1 MPTYTPTELEAF
13 VRQRAP
19 QIAQEI
25 RDAACKSCNEADLV
39 AAVERI
45 IERFARNFDVT
56 LNLDRERTL
65 INGRADAVYNR
76 FVIEYEPPGSLR
88 KEPSAR
94 PNLHAIG
101 QVKQY
106 MEGLER
112 LERQRKERLAGAVL
126 DGAFFIFVRYRDE
139 HWRVD
144 APEPVSAHST
154 ETFLRYLLSLST
166 EKAVTPENLVRDFGE
181 NSNTARAV
189 VPALYRALGA
199 LTTPPAP
206 TPALSRNQGREERGV
221 VGALFQQWRRQFQ
234 EVTGY
239 DPAGGQLDA
248 AALARSYAVKE
259 PQPDI
264 ERLFFAIHTY
274 YAIFIKL
281 LALQVAHYYLMPK
294 VGSGLA
300 AAANYDAD
308 KLRGYLARMERGGLL
323 AELGIRNFLEGDFFG
338 WYLDAWDEGLEA
350 ALRRL
355 IGDLADYSLVTL
367 DVDPEE
373 TRDLLKRLYQNLM
386 PKKLRHALGEY
397 YTPDWLAERLL
408 NQLGYDGDPGKRLL
422 DPACGSGTFLVLA
435 IKRAKAYA
443 AEKGLNEADVL
454 DAILRNIVGFDLNPL
469 AVSSARTNYL
479 LALGD
484 LLQHRRGEVTIPVYL
499 ADSILTP
506 SQGADLFG
514 QHGYA
519 FNTAVGKFTVPRS
532 LVDAQYIDRLADLL
546 EECVT
551 SGLSAEQFRAC
562 FLRTF
567 ASPLAPTPA
576 LPRNQGRGPG
586 GAGEGLDPAET
597 DLAVALYEQLLDLE
611 RRGIDGIWARIIKNA
626 FAPLFQGRFDFVAGN
641 PPWVNWE
648 SLPADYRQ
656 ETKPLWV
663 YHNLFPHSGMDTI
676 LGKGKKDISMLLTF
690 VAADNYLK
698 DDGKLGFIITQSVLK
713 TSGAGQGFRR
723 FLLGSG
729 KPIAATYVDDL
740 VDLQP
745 FEGAANRTAV
755 MILQRGRRT
764 KYPVPYA
771 LWRKAAAGRSIS
783 EDFTLDEVTAMC
795 SIRQFVAQPVDDQ
808 DPTSPWLTGKRGA
821 LHAIQKVLGASD
833 YTGKAGV
840 CTWLNG
846 VYWLE
851 IVAKRPDGLVVV
863 SNITEGTKREVENV
877 QAAIEPDLLYP
888 LLRGRDVSRWQ
899 ATPQAY
905 LLMVQD
911 PEKRRGYDENWLAVT
926 YPKTYAYLK
935 RFEDALRQ
943 RSGYRRYFKET
954 DPFYSLFNVGD
965 YTFAPYKVVWR
976 EQAAGLT
983 VAVVE
988 PQADKIVMP
997 DHKLM
1002 LVDCQDQ
1009 SEAHYLCAALNSSPA
1024 QLVVLSYSVT
1034 IQMDTHVLENVRVP
1048 KFDPANPTH
1057 LALADLS
1064 RQAHAATAA
1073 GNAAHVREIEAEVD
1087 RLAARLWG
1095 LTDAEL
1101 REIQESLA
1109 ELG

>member
-1 MPTYTPTELEAF
+1 MPNFTPTELEAF

-19 QIAQEI
+19 QISQEI
-25 RDAACKSCNEADLV
+25 RDAACKACNEADLV
-39 AAVERI
+39 AAVERV
-45 IERFARNFDVT
+45 IEKFAQNFDVT
-56 LNLDRERTL
+56 LTLQRERTL

-88 KEPSAR
+88 KEPNAR
-94 PNLHAIG
+94 PNQHAVG

-112 LERQRKERLAGAVL
+112 LERHRKERLAGAVL
-126 DGAFFIFVRYRDE
+126 DGSFFIFVRFRDD
-139 HWRVD
+139 HWRIDDPV
-144 APEPVSAHST
+144 PVSAHST

-189 VPALYRALGA
+189 VPALYRALAA
-199 LTTPPAP
+199 LTTPPGP
-206 TPALSRNQGREERGV
+206 LSSPEVGRGEGDGGEVRAAAKV
-221 VGALFQQWRRQFQ
+221 ATLFRQWRRQFQ

-248 AALARSYAVKE
+248 SALAKSYAVKDA
-259 PQPDI
+259 QPDI

-274 YAIFIKL
+274 YATFIKL
-281 LALQVAHYYLMPK
+281 LAVQIAHYYLMPK
-294 VGSGLA
+294 VGTGLA
-300 AAANYDAD
+300 QVASADPD
-308 KLRGYLARMERGGLL
+308 KLRAYLRKMERGGIF
-323 AELGIRNFLEGDFFG
+323 ADFGIKNFLEGDFFG

-386 PKKLRHALGEY
+386 PRKLRHALGEY

-408 NQLGYDGDPGKRLL
+408 NQLGYDGNPGKRLL

-435 IKRAKAYA
+435 IKRARAYA
-443 AEKGLNEADVL
+443 EERGLNEADVL

-484 LLQHRRGEVTIPVYL
+484 LLAHRRGEVTIPVYL

-519 FNTAVGKFTVPRS
+519 FNTAVGRFTVPRS

-551 SGLSAEQFRAC
+551 AGLTADQFRQRL
-562 FLRTF
+562 LRAF
-567 ASPLAPTPA
+567 P
-576 LPRNQGRGPG
+576 
-586 GAGEGLDPAET
+586 LDPAADEPEV
-597 DLAVALYEQLLDLE
+597 AVAVGLYEQLLDLE
-611 RRGIDGIWARIIKNA
+611 RQGINGIWARIIKNA
-626 FAPLFQGRFDFVAGN
+626 FAPLFQGRFDYVAGN

-648 SLPADYRQ
+648 SLPGDYRND
-656 ETKPLWV
+656 TKPLWV

-723 FLLGSG
+723 FVLGSG
-729 KPIAATYVDDL
+729 TPMAATHVDDL

-745 FEGAANRTAV
+745 FEGATNRTAV
-755 MILQRGRRT
+755 IILQRGRQIR
-764 KYPVPYA
+764 YPVPYA
-771 LWRKAAAGRSIS
+771 LWRKTAAGRSIS
-783 EDFTLDEVTAMC
+783 EDATLDEATAMC
-795 SIRQFVAQPVDDQ
+795 AIRQFVAQPVDDK
-808 DPTSPWLTGKRGA
+808 DPTSPWLTGKRKA
-821 LHAIQKVLGASD
+821 LQAIQKVLGASE
-833 YTGKAGV
+833 YVGKAGV

-851 IVAKRPDGLVVV
+851 IVATRPDGLVVV
-863 SNITEGTKREVENV
+863 SNITEGAKLEVESV

-888 LLRGRDVSRWQ
+888 LLRGRDVGRWQ

-935 RFEDALRQ
+935 RFEDELRQ
-943 RSGYRRYFKET
+943 RSGYRRYFKES
-954 DPFYSLFNVGD
+954 DPFYSLFDVGQ

-976 EQAAGLT
+976 GEVATTLVA
-983 VAVVE
+983 AVVSE
-988 PQADKIVMP
+988 YMDKRVIP
-997 DHKLM
+997 DQTSYF
-1002 LVDCQDQ
+1002 VPTDSC
-1009 SEAHYLCAALNSSPA
+1009 SEAHYLCALLNSLPVRAHYKMRDYKHVSTTFIAALNIPTF
-1024 QLVVLSYSVT
+1024 V
-1034 IQMDTHVLENVRVP
+1034 
-1048 KFDPANPTH
+1048 ANNPLH
-1057 LALADLS
+1057 LLLADLS

-1073 GNAAHVREIEAEVD
+1073 GDAARVREIEAEVD
-1087 RLAARLWG
+1087 RLAAQLWG